1 MCSNVGTEN
10 HQHELETCS
19 VYGILESMFTNEK
32 FS

>member
-10 HQHELETCS
+10 HQQELEAHS

-32 FS
+32 LS